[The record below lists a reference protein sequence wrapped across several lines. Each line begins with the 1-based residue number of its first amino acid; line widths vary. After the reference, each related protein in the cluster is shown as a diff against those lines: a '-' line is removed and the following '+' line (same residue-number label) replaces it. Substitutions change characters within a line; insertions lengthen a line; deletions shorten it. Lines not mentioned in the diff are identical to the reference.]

1 MKNLILIILLLLVL
15 NLPISSY
22 AKIQNKIVLKVEN
35 QIITDYEIKN
45 KILSSLILAGLE
57 VNQENINKFK
67 RKAVN
72 SLITFKL
79 MKIELDRVNI
89 KSDNAKVNAYL
100 NSISSNNILE
110 LKNKFNQNNLDFELF
125 LQEIKVQLK
134 WQEFIYK
141 LYSNKI
147 EIDTDNI
154 DQELQTIIKNNSNI
168 KEFRISEIEILNDK
182 QELEKERILTIQNQ
196 IKSEGFEKTAVKYSI
211 SSSSNNKGDL
221 GWINAESLSEKILNI
236 LNTMNIGETS
246 KPIKRQ
252 NSIIFL
258 KIADKRS
265 SKTKDINLSELKS
278 KLVNQKKNELYN
290 LYSRSHLSKL
300 KNNSLIEY
308 K

>member
-1 MKNLILIILLLLVL
+1 
-15 NLPISSY
+15 
-22 AKIQNKIVLKVEN
+22 
-35 QIITDYEIKN
+35 
-45 KILSSLILAGLE
+45 
-57 VNQENINKFK
+57 
-67 RKAVN
+67 
-72 SLITFKL
+72 

>member
-1 MKNLILIILLLLVL
+1 MKNLILIILFMLVL

-79 MKIELDRVNI
+79 MKIELDKVNI
-89 KSDNAKVNAYL
+89 KSNNAKVNAYL

-125 LQEIKVQLK
+125 LQEIKIQLK

-221 GWINAESLSEKILNI
+221 GWINAESLSEKNFKY
-236 LNTMNIGETS
+236 T
-246 KPIKRQ
+246 
-252 NSIIFL
+252 
-258 KIADKRS
+258 
-265 SKTKDINLSELKS
+265 
-278 KLVNQKKNELYN
+278 
-290 LYSRSHLSKL
+290 
-300 KNNSLIEY
+300 
-308 K
+308 

>member
-1 MKNLILIILLLLVL
+1 MKNLILIILFMLVL

-79 MKIELDRVNI
+79 MKIELDKVNI
-89 KSDNAKVNAYL
+89 KSNNAKVNAYL

-125 LQEIKVQLK
+125 LQEIKIQLK

-236 LNTMNIGETS
+236 L
-246 KPIKRQ
+246 IKWISEKHQ
-252 NSIIFL
+252 N
-258 KIADKRS
+258 
-265 SKTKDINLSELKS
+265 
-278 KLVNQKKNELYN
+278 Q
-290 LYSRSHLSKL
+290 
-300 KNNSLIEY
+300 
-308 K
+308 

>member
-1 MKNLILIILLLLVL
+1 M
-15 NLPISSY
+15 
-22 AKIQNKIVLKVEN
+22 
-35 QIITDYEIKN
+35 
-45 KILSSLILAGLE
+45 
-57 VNQENINKFK
+57 
-67 RKAVN
+67 
-72 SLITFKL
+72 
-79 MKIELDRVNI
+79 
-89 KSDNAKVNAYL
+89 
-100 NSISSNNILE
+100 
-110 LKNKFNQNNLDFELF
+110 
-125 LQEIKVQLK
+125 
-134 WQEFIYK
+134 
-141 LYSNKI
+141 
-147 EIDTDNI
+147 
-154 DQELQTIIKNNSNI
+154 QTIIKNNSNI

>member
-1 MKNLILIILLLLVL
+1 M
-15 NLPISSY
+15 
-22 AKIQNKIVLKVEN
+22 
-35 QIITDYEIKN
+35 
-45 KILSSLILAGLE
+45 
-57 VNQENINKFK
+57 
-67 RKAVN
+67 N

-278 KLVNQKKNELYN
+278 KLVNQKNELYN

-300 KNNSLIEY
+300 K